1 MTKSSV
7 VYLNPYTLQHHA
19 TITDINLSVEQ
30 KRGIKAPLDGKAWRC
45 VSAALIRQPSFVFKC
60 STKSNV
66 WNTLTSKNSVEVTA
80 SPIRGADGPC
90 CKTSEDWDS
99 PAFLSP
105 HLFLQMWLVLLVF
118 FLLAR
123 CWIIS
128 FRRPV
133 TAISDPLLVFC
144 QREKESLW
152 YYPHEMC

>member
-1 MTKSSV
+1 MAKHEGVSV
-7 VYLNPYTLQHHA
+7 LVWYESHHLF
-19 TITDINLSVEQ
+19 LSAVQ
-30 KRGIKAPLDGKAWRC
+30 
-45 VSAALIRQPSFVFKC
+45 SQ
-60 STKSNV
+60 

-90 CKTSEDWDS
+90 CKTSEDRDS

-123 CWIIS
+123 CWIIL
-128 FRRPV
+128 FKRPV

-144 QREKESLW
+144 EKEKEVCD
-152 YYPHEMC
+152 YYPRGMC